1 MASVVADVYG
11 LVACRC
17 GGEHLLGSAVGE
29 VVVGREGYVGSY
41 LLEGRQRLCAHAAGH
56 RGECGDAE
64 REEAVSVFVI
74 HIYRVLMYAK
84 VHIIHQTLKSLSVSI
99 VNRHHLCRIQL
110 PMCPTQGLST
120 YGQPL
125 NLPTQKAQSY

>member
-64 REEAVSVFVI
+64 REEAVSVFVV
-74 HIYRVLMYAK
+74 HLFCFFAK
-84 VHIIHQTLKSLSVSI
+84 VMIILYLTKGIANILQ
-99 VNRHHLCRIQL
+99 
-110 PMCPTQGLST
+110 
-120 YGQPL
+120 
-125 NLPTQKAQSY
+125 